1 MLANFTAL
9 EIISSVAAFLVTCIT
24 TYTLGR
30 WRKKADIDQQLE
42 QLQSVL
48 KIHELTK
55 RTEEKVKIDVISD
68 QLDKVVRQQEKLT
81 EATKQIESNIEHQV
95 WKKQEL
101 QQLKRKALEEYYE
114 CIDRLPYY
122 LIKKYSYTAG
132 RAEEEPRDLYNRA
145 CVLQDLYLPE
155 LYKQHVRLLEPMYQ
169 YFDVCMQVSAHLSE
183 GNVIDSA
190 KNKEFLGKISAVR
203 SLILPILSDIRNETV
218 RNVQSILG
226 NE

>member
-1 MLANFTAL
+1 MLAKFTAL

-55 RTEEKVKIDVISD
+55 RTEEKVKIDVISE

-101 QQLKRKALEEYYE
+101 QQLKRQALEEYYE

-122 LIKKYSYTAG
+122 LIKQYSYIAG
-132 RAEEEPRDLYNRA
+132 QVEEEPRDLYNRA
-145 CVLQDLYLPE
+145 CLLQNLYLPE
-155 LYKQHVRLLEPMYQ
+155 LYEQHVRLLEPMYQ
-169 YFDVCMQVSAHLSE
+169 YYEFSGQVLAHLCG
-183 GNVIDSA
+183 GNSIDLA
-190 KNKEFLGKISAVR
+190 KNEEFLGKINAMR
-203 SLILPILSDIRNETV
+203 GLILPIVNDIRNETA
-218 RNVQSILG
+218 RNVEFILG
-226 NE
+226 SE